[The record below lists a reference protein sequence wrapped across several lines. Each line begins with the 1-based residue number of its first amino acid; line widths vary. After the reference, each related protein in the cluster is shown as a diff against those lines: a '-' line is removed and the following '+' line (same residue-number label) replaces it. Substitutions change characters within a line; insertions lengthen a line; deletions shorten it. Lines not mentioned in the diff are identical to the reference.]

1 MAKTKAEKSAELWD
15 ILGKAGDI
23 TRKYMEGFDLA
34 SSESELVDT
43 TIDHL
48 KFEIWKKLKRKM

>member
-1 MAKTKAEKSAELWD
+1 MAKTKAEELWD

-23 TRKYMEGFDLA
+23 TKKYMEGFDLT
-34 SSESELVDT
+34 SSESDLVDT
-43 TIDHL
+43 TIDNL

>member
-23 TRKYMEGFDLA
+23 TKKYMEGFDLT

-48 KFEIWKKLKRKM
+48 KFEIQKKLKRKM

>member
-1 MAKTKAEKSAELWD
+1 MAKTKAEKPDELWA

-23 TRKYMEGFDLA
+23 TKKYMEGFDLT

-48 KFEIWKKLKRKM
+48 KFEIQKKLKRKI

>member
-1 MAKTKAEKSAELWD
+1 MAKTKAEELWD

-23 TRKYMEGFDLA
+23 TKKYMEGFDLT
-34 SSESELVDT
+34 SSESDLVDT

-48 KFEIWKKLKRKM
+48 KFEIQKKLKRKM